1 MSGIEDLLERLDRLD
16 VRTSLDGDRLT
27 VSAPKGA
34 LSAEL
39 REELG
44 RRRDELKAHLKS
56 KGTTADPR
64 HGCGTGPSRIAQ
76 GRHRISS

>member
-64 HGCGTGPSRIAQ
+64 RLGTANPSP
-76 GRHRISS
+76 